1 MESIKTKKDIL
12 EIVKFN
18 KKISLL
24 SFSESLKEIMKAKNK
39 TTKELAIDS
48 GVTSMTISRYLNNKR
63 NPSKLSFI
71 ELCEALDIDNL
82 TILKLMIKA
91 GISFIPNEEND
102 EILFYILINLQNINK
117 KIIKNIL
124 KSYKK

>member
-39 TTKELAIDS
+39 TAKEWMINTHSFDILLFILCSYTASIVSISPPEFSSDS
-48 GVTSMTISRYLNNKR
+48 
-63 NPSKLSFI
+63 
-71 ELCEALDIDNL
+71 L
-82 TILKLMIKA
+82 T
-91 GISFIPNEEND
+91 
-102 EILFYILINLQNINK
+102 
-117 KIIKNIL
+117 
-124 KSYKK
+124 